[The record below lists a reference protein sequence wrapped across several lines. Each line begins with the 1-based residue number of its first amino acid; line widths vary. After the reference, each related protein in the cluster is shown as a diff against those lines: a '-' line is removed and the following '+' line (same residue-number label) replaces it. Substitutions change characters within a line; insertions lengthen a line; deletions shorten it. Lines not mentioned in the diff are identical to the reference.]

1 MIETE
6 KMETFLTTHH
16 YKATSSFGGSAMH
29 AQRAGCTA
37 GRLLHTVEQG
47 KPKRQQDA
55 LVVLGSSFVSAI
67 VWKMY
72 VLILLLTL
80 TLKRIVSLLLK

>member
-37 GRLLHTVEQG
+37 DRLLHTVEQG
-47 KPKRQQDA
+47 RPKRQQDA
-55 LVVLGSSFVSAI
+55 LVLGSSFVSAI